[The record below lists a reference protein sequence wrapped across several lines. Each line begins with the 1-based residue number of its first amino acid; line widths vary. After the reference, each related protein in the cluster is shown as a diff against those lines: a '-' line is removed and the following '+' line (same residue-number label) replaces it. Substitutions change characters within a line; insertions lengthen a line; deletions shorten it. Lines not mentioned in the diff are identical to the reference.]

1 MIALLL
7 EIVLAI
13 IFAVIAIVCFGIFRA
28 MPFFTG
34 LIGAFVLT
42 LQFPELSNIIPGE
55 PKSSMIALILG
66 IELVILVLTL
76 NEQTGPAMV
85 KFSCCMFLGIIM
97 AIIHSCFK
105 CVSWQKAVF
114 VTVLYL
120 LIMGI
125 IIVSNLESIG
135 IESSG
140 YRNILAS
147 IIVSFMY
154 AASLGFTLLVILSA
168 IWGQYI
174 KLRFSGDFYASYD
187 KVGMI
192 VVIAVMAVTAIGC
205 FVRDRLELV

>member
-1 MIALLL
+1 LIPHKEKRH
-7 EIVLAI
+7 EIDDSHA
-13 IFAVIAIVCFGIFRA
+13 
-28 MPFFTG
+28 
-34 LIGAFVLT
+34 
-42 LQFPELSNIIPGE
+42 
-55 PKSSMIALILG
+55 SSMIALILV

-120 LIMGI
+120 LVMGI
-125 IIVSNLESIG
+125 IIVSNFESIG

-147 IIVSFMY
+147 LIASFMY

-174 KLRFSGDFYASYD
+174 KLRFSRDFYASYD

>member
-55 PKSSMIALILG
+55 PRSSMIALILV
-66 IELVILVLTL
+66 IELIILVLTL

-97 AIIHSCFK
+97 
-105 CVSWQKAVF
+105 
-114 VTVLYL
+114 
-120 LIMGI
+120 GI

-135 IESSG
+135 IESSS

-147 IIVSFMY
+147 LIVSFMY

-174 KLRFSGDFYASYD
+174 KLRFSGAFYASYD

-205 FVRDRLELV
+205 FVRDRLELSDF

>member
-1 MIALLL
+1 
-7 EIVLAI
+7 
-13 IFAVIAIVCFGIFRA
+13 
-28 MPFFTG
+28 
-34 LIGAFVLT
+34 
-42 LQFPELSNIIPGE
+42 
-55 PKSSMIALILG
+55 
-66 IELVILVLTL
+66 
-76 NEQTGPAMV
+76 
-85 KFSCCMFLGIIM
+85 M

-105 CVSWQKAVF
+105 CVSCQKAVF
-114 VTVLYL
+114 VTALYL
-120 LIMGI
+120 LILGI

-174 KLRFSGDFYASYD
+174 KLRFSGDFYASYY
-187 KVGMI
+187 KVGM
-192 VVIAVMAVTAIGC
+192 VVVMVVMALTAIGC